1 MCHREAEKCMVEAL
15 YSVIAGE
22 RVSVNTKCCW

>member
-1 MCHREAEKCMVEAL
+1 MCHREAEKYMVEAL

-22 RVSVNTKCCW
+22 RLSLNTKYCW